1 MVLAGTEAAA
11 SEAVEEA
18 SAEETVED
26 SEGAIKW
33 EEGESLVQHR
43 LSMAT
48 RGRHWS
54 SLQFAER
61 QHIFIIESQSFQNL
75 KKKKTKNN
83 L

>member
-48 RGRHWS
+48 RG
-54 SLQFAER
+54 A
-61 QHIFIIESQSFQNL
+61 IGPVCNL
-75 KKKKTKNN
+75 LKDNTF